1 VEYFPVFILFL
12 FGLSIAVGIIVLD
25 LLLGPRKPN
34 AIKCSMYECGVSESE
49 IDGDGRVPSSIKYY
63 LIALLFI
70 LFDIEALFLY
80 PLVVNFRNNLFIS
93 IIELEI
99 FVAIL
104 SVVYIFVWRKGGFKW
119 D

>member
-1 VEYFPVFILFL
+1 MEYFPVLIIFL

-25 LLLGPRKPN
+25 LLLGPKKPN
-34 AIKCSMYECGVSESE
+34 SIKCSMYECGVADSE
-49 IDGDGRVPSSIKYY
+49 IDGDGRQPLSVKYY
-63 LIALLFI
+63 LVALLFI

-80 PLVVNFRNNLFIS
+80 PLVTNYRNNMAVSFIE
-93 IIELEI
+93 IEI

-104 SVVYIFVWRKGGFKW
+104 AIVYIFVWRKGGFKW